1 MENVILKYITSN
13 LLSNFGTFDADTD
26 ITMFLNDIISDY
38 GYENLIKHE
47 IFLTNDNR
55 FRIGALVKIP
65 EKTKNET
72 KQKRV
77 MIK

>member
-1 MENVILKYITSN
+1 MENVRLKYKTSA
-13 LLSNFGTFDADTD
+13 LQRNFGTFDADNEVSL
-26 ITMFLNDIISDY
+26 FLNGIINEY

-77 MIK
+77 VIK